1 MAYYVI
7 KIVITSVL
15 VVLVSELSKRSTL
28 FGGLLASLPIVS
40 YLALIWLFFDT
51 KDTERVAQ
59 LSTSV
64 FWLVIP
70 SLPFFVFLTFLL
82 KKNIHFFASLG
93 LSTGI
98 MIMIYFLM
106 IHSLKKLGIN
116 L

>member
-7 KIVITSVL
+7 KIIITSVL
-15 VVLVSELSKRSTL
+15 VVLVSELSKKSTL

-40 YLALIWLFFDT
+40 YFALIWLFIDT

-70 SLPFFVFLTFLL
+70 SLSFFIFLTFLL
-82 KKNIHFFASLG
+82 KKNINFFTSLG

-98 MIMIYFLM
+98 MIMIYLLM